1 MLSPA
6 DGRADPDVC
15 PPVSYDRIKPASR
28 VWLVALLALLL
39 AACGAPRQ
47 PEPTQIPGPAARQV
61 AQIPEAP
68 DWREPADVITRENIS
83 GIELLGRLDPPG
95 EQLSTVFDYAFSI
108 DGTELAGLNSDLLI
122 VWDLI
127 SGERLVSRAR
137 HQVSLV
143 YYAPDKTEVFAVD
156 HDGVI
161 VVHDAANGQIKTDLN
176 AHADYNGTADFHPD
190 QGWLALGG
198 YDGSVRV
205 WDPLERSALVTIEAH
220 EREIRWLAFSPD
232 GELLVT
238 ASDSGAVRLWD
249 WRDRRLLA
257 ELENEQVT
265 GRGAFSAAGDRLAIS
280 TERFINVWGLE
291 SAGGNLDARLLHT
304 LQTGPGGASDV
315 LKFSPDGRY
324 LINGGALPDMMVWDA
339 QTGTMAAQLPGVGGD
354 RTSAAFSPDGELLV
368 AAVLDGPVTLW
379 DMTSITDETVVRA
392 DLQVGTDRVLIVDW
406 SADGFTLL
414 FFDAIGPIYVWGIA
428 PDES

>member
-1 MLSPA
+1 
-6 DGRADPDVC
+6 VC
-15 PPVSYDRIKPASR
+15 PSMKNTERTRQPVEHR
-28 VWLVALLALLL
+28 WLLALLMIAL
-39 AACGAPRQ
+39 AACGAPGQ
-47 PEPTQIPGPAARQV
+47 PEPTLIPGPGARQV

-68 DWREPADVITRENIS
+68 DWREPADIITRQNVTE
-83 GIELLGRLDPPG
+83 IELLGRLDPPG
-95 EQLSTVFDYAFSI
+95 ERFSTVFDYAFSI
-108 DGTELAGLNSDLLI
+108 DATELAGLNSDQLM

-143 YYAPDKTEVFAVD
+143 YYAPDKTEIYAVD
-156 HDGVI
+156 QDGVI
-161 VVHDAANGQIKTDLN
+161 VVHDAQDGQIKADLN
-176 AHADYNGTADFHPD
+176 AHADYNGMADFYPD

-205 WDPLERSALVTIEAH
+205 WDPLERTALVTIDAH
-220 EREIRWLAFSPD
+220 EREIRWLTFSPD
-232 GELLVT
+232 GERLAT
-238 ASDSGAVRLWD
+238 ASDGGAVRLWD
-249 WRDRRLLA
+249 WRQRRLLA

-265 GRGAFSAAGDRLAIS
+265 GRGVFSAAGDRLAIN

-291 SAGGNLDARLLHT
+291 PAGQNLDARLLHT

-315 LKFSPDGRY
+315 LEFSPDGRY
-324 LINGGALPDMMVWDA
+324 LINGGALPDMMIWDV
-339 QTGTMAAQLPGVGGD
+339 QTGTLVAQLPGIGGD
-354 RTSAAFSPDGELLV
+354 RTSAAFSPDGELLL

-392 DLQVGTDRVLIVDW
+392 DLQVGTDRVLYVEW

-414 FFDAIGPIYVWGIA
+414 FFDAVGPIYVWGIA